1 MANHLMQRA
10 NDEESPLLREQL
22 QKKAEEINQ
31 AANEFINAVNDLLQD
46 PENPEAVK
54 RVNDAAE
61 RLRQLMD
68 DTTGQLKAAEAEVP
82 SGMEAVLPSM
92 EAVKGNC
99 IITLHNVAMYLPNH
113 SFSST
118 QPHRIDCSNVTC
130 WPWRRAFFS
139 DTSNR

>member
-1 MANHLMQRA
+1 MQRA

-22 QKKAEEINQ
+22 QRKAEEINQ

-92 EAVKGNC
+92 EAVKGSY
-99 IITLHNVAMYLPNH
+99 IVVLHYVATYLPSH
-113 SFSST
+113 SNSST
-118 QPHRIDCSNVTC
+118 QPHRVDCSNVAC
-130 WPWRRAFFS
+130 WSWRRAFFS
-139 DTSNR
+139 HTPNR

>member
-1 MANHLMQRA
+1 MQRA

-22 QKKAEEINQ
+22 QRKAEEINQ

-92 EAVKGNC
+92 EAVKGTY
-99 IITLHNVAMYLPNH
+99 IVLHYVATYLPSH
-113 SFSST
+113 SNSST
-118 QPHRIDCSNVTC
+118 QPHRVDCSNVAC
-130 WPWRRAFFS
+130 WSWRRAFFS
-139 DTSNR
+139 HTPNR